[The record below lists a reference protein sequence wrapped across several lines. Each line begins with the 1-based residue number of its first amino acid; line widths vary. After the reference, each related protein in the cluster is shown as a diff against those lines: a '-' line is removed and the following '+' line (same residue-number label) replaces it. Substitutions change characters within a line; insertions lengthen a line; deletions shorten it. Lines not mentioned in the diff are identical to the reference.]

1 RSGFTAVAFEKGD
14 GQAAAVNLWL
24 AGNGDESDLS
34 QVAGVHTIGVFGE
47 LLRELR
53 RINRGRQDPVQI
65 IGIDLPNTLTLRPDL
80 EPVADYL
87 RAVDPDIADLVD
99 GVLRTADGITGES
112 AVVSATH
119 WGGLDP
125 SRRESLTADLA
136 RLSLRLRALEPLYV
150 ARSDQRR
157 YDVARRHLDAASHT
171 DYALRSMN
179 AFFSGTGLPD
189 DTSIR
194 DHFIARCV
202 QWDLERLA
210 TDARM
215 VLVAHNNHIQK
226 TLVTYEGYPTALPAG
241 HRSGGSGSEPHE
253 IAERQTM
260 DIPVAEAFDAVLATP
275 TATMASLE

>member
-1 RSGFTAVAFEKGD
+1 MASGNAPGAIDTAVLDTLDPAAPDLDDLEPLRGLVAGARVVGVGEGAHFVHEFNFARTRLVRFLVERSGFTAVAFEKGD

-53 RINRGRQDPVQI
+53 RINRGRQEPVQI
-65 IGIDLPNTLTLRPDL
+65 IGIDLPNTLTLHPDL
-80 EPVADYL
+80 GPVADYL
-87 RAVDPDIADLVD
+87 RAVDLDIADLVD

-150 ARSDQRR
+150 ARSDRHR

-171 DYALRSMN
+171 D
-179 AFFSGTGLPD
+179 
-189 DTSIR
+189 
-194 DHFIARCV
+194 
-202 QWDLERLA
+202 
-210 TDARM
+210 
-215 VLVAHNNHIQK
+215 
-226 TLVTYEGYPTALPAG
+226 
-241 HRSGGSGSEPHE
+241 
-253 IAERQTM
+253 
-260 DIPVAEAFDAVLATP
+260 
-275 TATMASLE
+275 